1 MLDRQRD
8 LSYKLSKDFYK
19 EKIKCISISNELSQ
33 YQNLYNTLKNSPVE
47 LYPIILSKT
56 KINNIVLIEEDEL

>member
-56 KINNIVLIEEDEL
+56 KINNIVLTEEDEL